1 MVYHSAAKPLDI
13 PPTPD
18 PATDCATAKSY
29 PRFPKQRDRLPI
41 WAGVVIA
48 FTMLL
53 TLTLAEA
60 ATDPLERALDT
71 SMSNTRQE
79 ARTQQRIDKLDDATK
94 QMLEEYQRLSRELD
108 VLEVYDDQLERL
120 VTSQDEE
127 KTSIQQQMQ
136 GLELTQREIVPLML
150 RMLGWLEAF
159 VDADIPFLPE
169 ERSLRIQQLKALM
182 DRADISVGEK
192 YRRVLEAYQIEMEY
206 SRTIEAGRGE
216 LAGTEQARTV
226 DFLRIGRVGLYYLT
240 LDRTEVGFW
249 NPATSR
255 WEVLPERYNQPIRDG
270 LRIARKQAA
279 PDLLRLPVSAPREV
293 QP

>member
-1 MVYHSAAKPLDI
+1 M
-13 PPTPD
+13 
-18 PATDCATAKSY
+18 
-29 PRFPKQRDRLPI
+29 PI

-48 FTMLL
+48 FAMLL
-53 TLTLAEA
+53 TQTFSGA

-71 SMSNTRQE
+71 SKTNTRQE
-79 ARTQQRIDKLDDATK
+79 ARTQQRIDTLDDETK

-108 VLEVYDDQLERL
+108 VLQVYDDQLERL
-120 VTSQDEE
+120 VTSQEAE
-127 KTSIQQQMQ
+127 KTSIRQQMQ
-136 GLELTQREIVPLML
+136 GLEMTQREIVPLML

-169 ERSLRIQQLKALM
+169 ERSLRIQQLKTLM
-182 DRADISVGEK
+182 DRADVSVGEK

-216 LAGTEQARTV
+216 LAGAEQTRTV

-240 LDRTEVGFW
+240 LDRAEVGFW
-249 NPATSR
+249 NPETGR